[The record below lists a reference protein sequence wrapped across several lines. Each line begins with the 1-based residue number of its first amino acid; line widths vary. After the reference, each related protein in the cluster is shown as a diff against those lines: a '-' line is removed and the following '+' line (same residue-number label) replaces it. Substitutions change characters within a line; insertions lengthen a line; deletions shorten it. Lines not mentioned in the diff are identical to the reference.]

1 MYNSFLFYVLLSV
14 SILIFSIYIYAII
27 INKNTSKDFEFFEV
41 LYVDKSAYWS
51 YNDNMYSA
59 DLKENS
65 IDKDSIKKIDYLGM
79 SIKDAEDILRGCRT
93 K

>member
-1 MYNSFLFYVLLSV
+1 
-14 SILIFSIYIYAII
+14 
-27 INKNTSKDFEFFEV
+27 
-41 LYVDKSAYWS
+41 
-51 YNDNMYSA
+51 MYSA